1 MRQWNLVQQ
10 SAIQILSDGLYELL
24 RQPYR
29 RLDAMVSPI
38 PGNYLISL
46 DKKECMQVKV
56 WILRID

>member
-1 MRQWNLVQQ
+1 MKHWNLVQQ
-10 SAIQILSDGLYELL
+10 SAIQILSDGLHELL

>member
-1 MRQWNLVQQ
+1 MELVQK
-10 SAIQILSDGLYELL
+10 SATQILSDGLYELL

-46 DKKECMQVKV
+46 DK
-56 WILRID
+56 